1 MTPYWLFFL
10 IPAIGSLLNQ
20 RVNNEV
26 KLLGFAELL
35 NNKIYQIE
43 NKGYYPD
50 WQTNMWVISQHYIE
64 IDNGYFRQSLT
75 YPSFTNIADKL
86 KTCIQYIDD
95 YEIKLMEV

>member
-1 MTPYWLFFL
+1 MNIGEL
-10 IPAIGSLLNQ
+10 IKYQAGEYIY
-20 RVNNEV
+20 RI
-26 KLLGFAELL
+26 

-50 WQTNMWVISQHYIE
+50 WQSNMWVISQHYIE

-86 KTCIQYIDD
+86 KTCIQLIDD
-95 YEIKLMEV
+95 YEIKLMEVLS